1 VMLHSMPPIPICSQC
16 DERLTQAS
24 IAMRRHVTDME
35 TAIRMKQSGKPT
47 EEQRQKFVAKLV
59 ASFNAAQ
66 SAWDSYREHLTKHG
80 LLTPASRSNQSQS
93 TRGMRPPG

>member
-1 VMLHSMPPIPICSQC
+1 
-16 DERLTQAS
+16 
-24 IAMRRHVTDME
+24 MRRHVTDME
-35 TAIRMKQSGKPT
+35 TAIRMRQSAKPT

-66 SAWDSYREHLTKHG
+66 SAWDSYREHLNKHG

-93 TRGMRPPG
+93 TRGMRSPG